1 MLTNYF
7 HIYCG
12 CDGYFTIKTKKHVKC
27 DKCGKKRN
35 IEDYNDE
42 ETSLADEISTAKDSD
57 ILKLLKNH
65 DESKQIHSTHPCLY

>member
-7 HIYCG
+7 HIQCG
-12 CDGYFTIKTKKHVKC
+12 CEGYFTIKTKKHVKC

-35 IEDYNDE
+35 IEHYNDE

-57 ILKLLKNH
+57 
-65 DESKQIHSTHPCLY
+65 